1 MEDQADH
8 IVYSKEVIDFVSVAN
23 NYCQLA
29 EGAVEL
35 NRRQLLTEA
44 LGILSNLYYRATNLP
59 DIEPLLEEQAEHLVT
74 EEDWDYI
81 HQTIQRILGRHDAYQ
96 EVFDPNI
103 QYSETPVG
111 ASLAENFADIY
122 QDIKNFITLYQ
133 IGTTEIMHDALWECR
148 QNFEQYWGQKLVNA
162 LRPMHQLLFNT
173 PDLDDEEEKI
183 PDNKTTLEDVDTS
196 DWIITRQQQ
205 QYKED
210 ENEE

>member
-1 MEDQADH
+1 MEDQADQ
-8 IVYSKEVIDFVSVAN
+8 IVYSQEVIEFVTVAN

-29 EGAVEL
+29 EGAFEL
-35 NRRQLLTEA
+35 DRRQLLTSA
-44 LGILSNLYYRATNLP
+44 LGILSNLYYRAINLP

-74 EEDWDYI
+74 EEDWDYV
-81 HQTIQRILGRHDAYQ
+81 HQTIQKILGRHDAYQ

-122 QDIKNFITLYQ
+122 QDIKNFISLYQ
-133 IGTTEIMHDALWECR
+133 IGTTEIMNDALWECR

-162 LRPMHQLLFNT
+162 LRAMHQLLFNT
-173 PDLDDEEEKI
+173 PDLDDVEEEDTVK
-183 PDNKTTLEDVDTS
+183 PDSMEDIDTS

-210 ENEE
+210 EDEK